1 MKEDVRQA
9 GSNFSTLEKVI
20 AFSSFVTSGEKTEQ
34 DISSCTKLL
43 AFIIHIGFFFF
54 FSPADSHL
62 LSELHAEK
70 TFETF
75 EQQQPETHF
84 PTTHADQ
91 GAIKLEQPTALGL
104 SVRP

>member
-34 DISSCTKLL
+34 DISSCAKLL
-43 AFIIHIGFFFF
+43 AFIIIILIFL
-54 FSPADSHL
+54 SAADPHL
-62 LSELHAEK
+62 LSELHADRIS
-70 TFETF
+70 
-75 EQQQPETHF
+75 EQQHLETHF

-91 GAIKLEQPTALGL
+91 GAIKLEQPPACGL
-104 SVRP
+104 SV

>member
-20 AFSSFVTSGEKTEQ
+20 AFSSFVTSGEKPQQ

-43 AFIIHIGFFFF
+43 AFIIIFFFLRALQTHICCRSF
-54 FSPADSHL
+54 TL
-62 LSELHAEK
+62 RR
-70 TFETF
+70 TF

-104 SVRP
+104 SV

>member
-34 DISSCTKLL
+34 DISSCAKLL
-43 AFIIHIGFFFF
+43 GFIIIIIILIFL
-54 FSPADSHL
+54 SAADPHL
-62 LSELHAEK
+62 LSELRADRIS
-70 TFETF
+70 
-75 EQQQPETHF
+75 EQQHLETHF

-91 GAIKLEQPTALGL
+91 GAIKLEQPPACGL
-104 SVRP
+104 SVWP